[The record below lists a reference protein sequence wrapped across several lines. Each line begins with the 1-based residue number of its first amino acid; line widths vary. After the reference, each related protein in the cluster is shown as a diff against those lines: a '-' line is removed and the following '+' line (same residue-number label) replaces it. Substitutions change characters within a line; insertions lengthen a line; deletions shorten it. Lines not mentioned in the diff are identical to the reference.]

1 MKNTWI
7 ILLGLLMVA
16 GCRTREREGAGKGG
30 AAALNLFPQHHS
42 TSKNLIN
49 CKVFIKY
56 NTSDLPTS
64 GVYDD
69 SAICMRQDTLVSG
82 MLSGLKN
89 GNYYIACTGFDT
101 AYHMSIKG
109 GVPYT
114 ITSQT
119 SQTVNIPVS
128 E

>member
-1 MKNTWI
+1 MKFLI
-7 ILLGLLMVA
+7 PLLTVFLLSI
-16 GCRTREREGAGKGG
+16 GCRTREKDEAGKGG
-30 AAALNLFPQHHS
+30 AATLNLFPQHHN

-56 NTSDLPTS
+56 NTSDVPTS

-69 SAICMRQDTLVSG
+69 SVACNRLDTLVSAAIQY
-82 MLSGLKN
+82 LKN
-89 GNYYIACTGFDT
+89 GNYYIACTGYDT

-109 GVPYT
+109 GVPFT
-114 ITSQT
+114 VVSQT
-119 SQTVNIPVS
+119 TQNIYIPVS